1 MTLLVEDQL
10 GEEDERVARRREVL
24 AKLRAANP
32 FKDIDDPVKWQHE
45 MRQDRAMP
53 ARSRAVMRG
62 ECDKQTAYGRRSD
75 FGGAARSELSEL
87 ACPAEWFGVSS
98 NI

>member
-1 MTLLVEDQL
+1 MTLLVEDRP

-32 FKDIDDPVKWQHE
+32 FKGIDDPVKWQRE

-53 ARSRAVMRG
+53 ARA
-62 ECDKQTAYGRRSD
+62 
-75 FGGAARSELSEL
+75 
-87 ACPAEWFGVSS
+87 
-98 NI
+98 